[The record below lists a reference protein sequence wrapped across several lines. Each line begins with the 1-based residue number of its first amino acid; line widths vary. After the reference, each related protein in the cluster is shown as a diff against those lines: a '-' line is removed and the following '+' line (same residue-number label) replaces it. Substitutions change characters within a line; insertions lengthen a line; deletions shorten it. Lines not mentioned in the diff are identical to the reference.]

1 MYTESQRREV
11 APDTRRAIER
21 VRFVAINNHL
31 DVDDLVIM
39 LEIAPEDLLD
49 RFEDR
54 MYEHKEKF
62 VPDGY
67 CDTDIEAS
75 SEAVEEIEVEEE
87 PNDYT

>member
-11 APDTRRAIER
+11 AASTGRAIER

-39 LEIAPEDLLD
+39 LEIVPEDLLD
-49 RFEDR
+49 RFEDK

-62 VPDGY
+62 IPDGY
-67 CDTDIEAS
+67 CDTDIDIEDAH
-75 SEAVEEIEVEEE
+75 SEVIEEGEITDG
-87 PNDYT
+87 ND

>member
-1 MYTESQRREV
+1 MYTESQRRE
-11 APDTRRAIER
+11 IER

-49 RFEDR
+49 RFEDK

-62 VPDGY
+62 IPDGY
-67 CDTDIEAS
+67 CDTDIDIEDTH
-75 SEAVEEIEVEEE
+75 SEVIEEVEEE